1 MPKILRKMFEFLEF
15 FPVRLMLSTFY
26 SDTMS
31 LSMRRKMMSR
41 AYDVFILAD
50 LMLKHS
56 YAKSVIKYRSSLR
69 SGSSSENNGE
79 NHARPYMEV

>member
-1 MPKILRKMFEFLEF
+1 MQ
-15 FPVRLMLSTFY
+15 
-26 SDTMS
+26 
-31 LSMRRKMMSR
+31 RKMMSR

-56 YAKSVIKYRSSLR
+56 YAKSVIKYSSSNR
-69 SGSSSENNGE
+69 SGSSSGNNGE